1 MNRLVVVALNTIFAL
16 RLNKTR
22 RTVGR
27 TDSRLD
33 GWSGVTKD
41 WSGKSDCVA
50 SEPFPFYLG
59 RFLTGPLWISRQ
71 LASPKVD
78 LFNIFPYASYTF
90 IYLQIYV
97 HIPQITSLYLHIAPF
112 TLKYPIWWKRGPT
125 WDTKMAIT
133 RTPGCLQGSDT
144 GTNLPTMSPKAL
156 ARPKGPSFNKKKDFW
171 IICDHIWNIY
181 DPHIRILS
189 YGIKSTL
196 FVLWEHHPI

>member
-1 MNRLVVVALNTIFAL
+1 MLSATTFILFIAATKEPAQEAARPKGAPPLLWWRPKAATFVVPMNRLVVVALNTIFAL

-59 RFLTGPLWISRQ
+59 RFLLGPLWISRQ

-97 HIPQITSLYLHIAPF
+97 HILQVTSLYLHISPF
-112 TLKYPIWWKRGPT
+112 TLKYPI
-125 WDTKMAIT
+125 
-133 RTPGCLQGSDT
+133 
-144 GTNLPTMSPKAL
+144 
-156 ARPKGPSFNKKKDFW
+156 
-171 IICDHIWNIY
+171 
-181 DPHIRILS
+181 
-189 YGIKSTL
+189 
-196 FVLWEHHPI
+196 